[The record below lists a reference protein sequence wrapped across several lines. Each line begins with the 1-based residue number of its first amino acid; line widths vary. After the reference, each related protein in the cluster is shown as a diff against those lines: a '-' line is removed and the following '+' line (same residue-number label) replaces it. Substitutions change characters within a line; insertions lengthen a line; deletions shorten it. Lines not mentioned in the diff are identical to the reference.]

1 MSPDYTRTTEQVY
14 MDLAKLYLR
23 KNHNL
28 DILGF
33 VVHHAPDSAQMQ
45 GNPPVM
51 NGPDL
56 LVECYRAHKISRLS
70 FICEQFDA
78 EALRSWMDGA
88 LEHDYPYAGETHEEA
103 FSTSVVVDIRFDPL
117 DKCYSRGGKMI
128 C

>member
-45 GNPPVM
+45 GESQNIFVPSWV
-51 NGPDL
+51 PD
-56 LVECYRAHKISRLS
+56 
-70 FICEQFDA
+70 
-78 EALRSWMDGA
+78 
-88 LEHDYPYAGETHEEA
+88 
-103 FSTSVVVDIRFDPL
+103 
-117 DKCYSRGGKMI
+117 
-128 C
+128 